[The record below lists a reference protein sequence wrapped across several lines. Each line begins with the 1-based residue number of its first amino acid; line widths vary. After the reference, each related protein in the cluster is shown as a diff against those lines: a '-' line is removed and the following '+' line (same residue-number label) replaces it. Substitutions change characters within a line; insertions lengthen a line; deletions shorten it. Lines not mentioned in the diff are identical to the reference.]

1 MTNKVDLV
9 VISGRSG
16 SGKTVALHALEDL
29 GFYCIDNLP
38 IVFLKELID
47 LAKKSYP
54 KIAVSLDVRNIPI
67 SDDYSELNDIYTKAT
82 HD

>member
-1 MTNKVDLV
+1 MEHKVELV

-38 IVFLKELID
+38 IAFLKDLIEM
-47 LAKKSYP
+47 AKKTYP
-54 KIAVSLDVRNIPI
+54 KIAVSIDIRNIPLTE
-67 SDDYSELNDIYTKAT
+67 D
-82 HD
+82 

>member
-1 MTNKVDLV
+1 MTNKVELV

-38 IVFLKELID
+38 FPFLNDLIE
-47 LAKKSYP
+47 LAKKNYP
-54 KIAVSLDVRNIPI
+54 KIAVSIDVWIFSIKTLSP
-67 SDDYSELNDIYTKAT
+67 
-82 HD
+82 